1 MSTNLG
7 RPYTIITSE
16 VTVDGKLTL
25 YRGASSK
32 ELMTLMDMEA
42 YKYLHQI
49 RAKVDAI
56 MVGCETVR
64 TDNPSLT
71 VRYVEGKNPIRV
83 IPCGSGNIPLDAN
96 IFSKDAQTW
105 ILTTPKMPEGVK
117 KAIEEKGH
125 KVFVF
130 PKERLD
136 FRELWEFLYKQGIKN
151 ILVEGGSTVNWQLV
165 KNNLVDEIRLIHLP
179 VVVGGE
185 DIPTLVGGE
194 GFKSLSKL
202 LHLRLRA
209 HFIRGRQ
216 LITEWEVVKDKT
228 KNG

>member
-1 MSTNLG
+1 MSN

-25 YRGASSK
+25 HRGASSK

-71 VRYVEGKNPIRV
+71 VRYVEGKNPIRI
-83 IPCGSGNIPLDAN
+83 IPCGSGNIPTDAN
-96 IFSKDAQTW
+96 IFSKDAPTW
-105 ILTTPKMPEGVK
+105 ILTTHRMPEGVK
-117 KAIEEKGH
+117 KEIESKGH

-130 PKERLD
+130 EGDRLD
-136 FRELWEFLYKQGIKN
+136 FVKIWSFLYEKGIRS

-165 KNNLVDEIRLIHLP
+165 KNHLVDEIRLIHLP
-179 VVVGGE
+179 VIVGGE
-185 DIPTLVGGE
+185 DNPTLVGGE
-194 GFKSLSKL
+194 GFKKLSEL

-209 HFIRGRQ
+209 HFVRGRQ
-216 LITEWEVVKDKT
+216 LITEWEVVKDKR
-228 KNG
+228 GV